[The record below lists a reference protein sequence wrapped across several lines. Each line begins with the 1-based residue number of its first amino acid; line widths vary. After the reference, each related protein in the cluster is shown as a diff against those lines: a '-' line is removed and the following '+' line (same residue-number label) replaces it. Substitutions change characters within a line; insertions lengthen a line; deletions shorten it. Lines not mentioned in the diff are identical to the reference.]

1 MPETIY
7 RESDGQEEF
16 VIFAEEHSHKNHV
29 NTPPWKIMI
38 VDDEEAIHTVT
49 ISVLEHH
56 SFDGRA
62 FSYVH
67 AYSGE
72 EAIRK
77 FHEHADIALVILDV
91 VMEHDAAGFDVV
103 RYIRDELKNTIT
115 RIILY
120 TGQPGQAPEYAV
132 IRDYDI
138 NDYKIKSLLTSQGLH
153 TSVISALRTYRDL
166 QVIKQQRDALQEAFE
181 ESQIAHKARYQFLAN
196 IGHELRTPLNHILGF
211 SEMLLHT
218 KLNERQQRYI
228 ETIKKSGEGLALV
241 LKNILELT
249 ESIEGKT
256 TIQEY
261 PFSLRVLLTDLMQV
275 VEIQAQ
281 WKNLVVTF
289 DIAEDVPDALYGD
302 SRRLQQILMNLLGN
316 AIKFTK
322 QGSISFHVSLLDT
335 PCHLLFCVKDTGVGI
350 SREMQA
356 NILQPFGLGEDTLK
370 KEFSGVGLGLAIA
383 KSLLDK
389 MHGRIW
395 FESELGQGSTF
406 YCAIPFDLSERH
418 VPEYPDGELT

>member
-1 MPETIY
+1 MT
-7 RESDGQEEF
+7 RTNHRGSGMQEEL
-16 VIFAEEHSHKNHV
+16 VTFADERPAQNHD
-29 NTPPWKIMI
+29 NDAGFWKILI

-56 SFDGRA
+56 SFDGKSFA
-62 FSYVH
+62 YVH
-67 AYSGE
+67 AYSAE

-77 FHEHADIALVILDV
+77 CQEHPDIALVILDV

-103 RYIRDELKNTIT
+103 RYIRHELQNSIM

-120 TGQPGQAPEYAV
+120 TGQPGQAPEYTV

-138 NDYKIKSLLTSQGLH
+138 NDYKVKSILTSQGLQ

-166 QVIKQQRDALQEAFE
+166 HMIQQQRDALQEALE

-256 TIQEY
+256 VLQNA
-261 PFSLRVLLTDLMQV
+261 PFSLRATIADLLEV

-281 WKNLVVTF
+281 WKNLTF
-289 DIAEDVPDALYGD
+289 SGHIDENVPDELYGD
-302 SRRLQQILMNLLGN
+302 SRRLQQILMNVFGN
-316 AIKFTK
+316 ALKYTK
-322 QGSISFHVSLLDT
+322 QGGVSFHIAQFEA
-335 PCHLLFCVKDTGVGI
+335 PCHLLFSIRDTGIGI
-350 SREMQA
+350 PREMQA

-370 KEFSGVGLGLAIA
+370 KEFSGAGLGLAIA
-383 KSLLDK
+383 KDLVEK
-389 MHGRIW
+389 MRGRIW
-395 FESELGQGSTF
+395 FESESGHGSTF
-406 YCAIPFDLSERH
+406 YCAIPFELSQQT
-418 VPEYPDGELT
+418 GEFML

>member
-1 MPETIY
+1 MVKTIPG
-7 RESDGQEEF
+7 EMQEEF
-16 VIFAEEHSHKNHV
+16 VIFADEQPRPNCV
-29 NTPPWKIMI
+29 NDEDSWKIMI

-49 ISVLEHH
+49 ITVLEHH
-56 SFDGRA
+56 SFDGKP

-77 FHEHADIALVILDV
+77 CHEHPDLALVILDV

-103 RYIRDELKNTIT
+103 RYIRNELKNTIT

-138 NDYKIKSLLTSQGLH
+138 NDYKVKSLLTSQGLH

-166 QVIKQQRDALQEAFE
+166 HVIKQQRDALQEALE

-241 LKNILELT
+241 LKSILELT
-249 ESIEGKT
+249 ESIEGKIT
-256 TIQEY
+256 LQKY
-261 PFSLRVLLTDLMQV
+261 PFSLRAVMADLLQV
-275 VEIQAQ
+275 VEVQAQ
-281 WKNLVVTF
+281 WKNLTVTSHI
-289 DIAEDVPDALYGD
+289 DESVPDALYGD
-302 SRRLQQILMNLLGN
+302 SKRLQQILMNLFGN

-322 QGSISFHVSLLDT
+322 QGSISIHISQT
-335 PCHLLFCVKDTGVGI
+335 AAPCRLLFSVKDTGVGI

-356 NILQPFGLGEDTLK
+356 NILKPFGLGEDTLK

-383 KSLLDK
+383 KDLLDK

-395 FESELGQGSTF
+395 FESEFGQGSTF
-406 YCAIPFDLSERH
+406 YCEIPFDLSEH
-418 VPEYPDGELT
+418 FLPEYPEGLLE